1 MDWCLMAFRRFADF
15 GGRSQ
20 RKEYWMFLLFNFVVT
35 VILAA
40 VLGDGGDNG
49 PPAVFLAYQL
59 LILVPGLA
67 VSVRRLHDIGKSG
80 WWLLLNIVPLVGPPV
95 LLYFA
100 VKDSQPG
107 SNQYGPNPKAVPVV

>member
-1 MDWCLMAFRRFADF
+1 MLWLALHFPWLPIESLPLRQPPSAVVAQ
-15 GGRSQ
+15 GRV
-20 RKEYWMFLLFNFVVT
+20 W
-35 VILAA
+35 
-40 VLGDGGDNG
+40 LGDAAAGEAGVCPG
-49 PPAVFLAYQL
+49 QKLATAL
-59 LILVPGLA
+59 GLVPGLA

-80 WWLLLNIVPLVGPPV
+80 WWLLLNIVPLVGPLV